1 MGCRQREPERDPHLF
16 VQLYWGNVHTVM
28 ADVRNVC
35 VFVKSAQFPCR
46 RDVLGVNKKG
56 RMERKGAG
64 VGGGDFVN
72 TTVIF

>member
-16 VQLYWGNVHTVM
+16 VQLYRGNVHTVV

-35 VFVKSAQFPCR
+35 VSVKSARFSCR
-46 RDVLGVNKKG
+46 RDVLCVNKKG
-56 RMERKGAG
+56 RMEGNGAG